1 MKSDRELDALFA
13 EMRDE
18 PWPAERLVAW
28 REKVRKR
35 RARRRVVWFWL
46 LPAPVL
52 AAAVLLFVMMR
63 PQPAIV
69 PPAALAKAPAA
80 LAKAPAAPAMPL
92 PAVERKPV
100 MRIAP
105 AATRA
110 ASPPKTMLARAAT
123 RGETQFVHIM
133 TDDPDVVILWAVN
146 GNGEGQ

>member
-13 EMRDE
+13 GMREE
-18 PWPAERLVAW
+18 PWPEERLLAW
-28 REKVRKR
+28 REKVRVR
-35 RARRRVVWFWL
+35 RDRRRFVWFWL
-46 LPAPVL
+46 LPAPAL

-80 LAKAPAAPAMPL
+80 PALPL
-92 PAVERKPV
+92 PAAREKPV
-100 MRIAP
+100 LRTGRSAS
-105 AATRA
+105 RA
-110 ASPPKTMLARAAT
+110 AGPPKTMLAQAAK
-123 RGETQFVHIM
+123 RGETQFVRIM